1 MKLSTLIDPHL
12 VLLDADVDTLDGAV
26 ELGLKAICGLYPHEV
41 RYGDVIE
48 RLNERRKL
56 GGTCFP
62 SGISIPHARLPSFN
76 DFIIAAIVPRRPI
89 ASDESCIDKSCAEAP
104 PIRIIWLILL
114 SQVSSMVYLNTI
126 AKLMEASKNDAIM
139 AALVGA
145 ESPSQFISVID
156 NAGYVVKKSLVV
168 TDIMSTDV
176 VSVIDTATI
185 KDVLDVIYTKK
196 LHYVPVVD
204 ASGALVGELGVL
216 DLLKAGIPDYA
227 FRIGSLKFLAE
238 LEPMTELL
246 QNEDTI
252 LVKSIMQKPLPIA
265 PLTSVVEVAFE
276 MARGKKRHFAVVDN
290 GNLIGVVS
298 YMDIVF
304 KVLRA

>member
-12 VLLDADVDTLDGAV
+12 VLIDADADSMDAAV

-41 RYGDVIE
+41 EYDDVME

-89 ASDESCIDKSCAEAP
+89 VSDETCLDQSCAEAP
-104 PIRIIWLILL
+104 PIRIVWLILL
-114 SQVSSMVYLNTI
+114 SQVSSTVYLNTI
-126 AKLMEASKNDAIM
+126 AKLMEASKNEAIM
-139 AALVGA
+139 ARLVGA

-156 NAGYVVKKSLVV
+156 DAGYLVKKSLVV
-168 TDIMSTDV
+168 TDIMSTSI
-176 VSVIDTATI
+176 VSVLDTATI
-185 KDVLDVIYTKK
+185 KDVLDIIYTKK

-204 ASGALVGELGVL
+204 ASGVLVGELGVL

-246 QNEDTI
+246 QHEDTI
-252 LVKSIMQKPLPIA
+252 LVRSIMQKPLPIA
-265 PLTSVVEVAFE
+265 PSTSVVELAFE
-276 MARGKKRHFAVVDN
+276 MARGKKRHYAVVEE
-290 GNLIGVVS
+290 GRLIGVVS

>member
-12 VLLDADVDTLDGAV
+12 VLLDADVDTMDGAV

-41 RYGDVIE
+41 KYDEVAE

-56 GGTCFP
+56 GGICFP
-62 SGISIPHARLPSFN
+62 SGIAIPHARLPSFN

-89 ASDESCIDKSCAEAP
+89 VSDESCPDQSCAEAP

-114 SQVSSMVYLNTI
+114 SQGASMVYLNTI
-126 AKLMEASKNDAIM
+126 AKLMEASRNVAIM
-139 AALVGA
+139 ASLIGA
-145 ESPSQFISVID
+145 ESPSQFIAVID
-156 NAGYVVKKSLVV
+156 NAGYQVKKSLVV

-176 VSVIDTATI
+176 VSVIETATI
-185 KDVLDVIYTKK
+185 KDVLDIIYTKK

-252 LVKSIMQKPLPIA
+252 LVKSIMQKPLPIL
-265 PLTSVVEVAFE
+265 PSTSVVEVAFE
-276 MARGKKRHFAVVDN
+276 MARGKKRHYAVVDE
-290 GNLIGVVS
+290 GRLIGVVS